1 MDPEKGIAMC
11 VMKKFMGTNK
21 TGSNYLDF
29 AKPAIKEYEAKQK
42 AMAAARKKA
51 ADKKRRAAKKEKEKE
66 NGEA

>member
-11 VMKKFMGTNK
+11 VMKKFMGTNEK
-21 TGSNYLDF
+21 HSNYLDF
-29 AKPAIKEYEAKQK
+29 AKPAIKDYEAKQK

-51 ADKKRRAAKKEKEKE
+51 ADKKRRAAKKEEKG